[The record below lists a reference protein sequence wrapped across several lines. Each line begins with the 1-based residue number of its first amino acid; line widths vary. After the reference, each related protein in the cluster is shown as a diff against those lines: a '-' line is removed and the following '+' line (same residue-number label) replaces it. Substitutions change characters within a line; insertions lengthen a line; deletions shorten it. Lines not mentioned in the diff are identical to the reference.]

1 MAHQVF
7 AVDAEEGPAEGRT
20 RLRRLDPRARIVATC
35 AFAVTVVALK
45 GFPPLIVAL
54 LAALAIMR
62 MADLPPLATL
72 KRVIAMDGFIVF
84 MLVMLPFT
92 TPGETAFAVLGFA
105 ATREGLILAAQI
117 ALKANAIVLVA
128 MAMLGTMEPVVLGH
142 ALYRLRLPENLVHLM
157 LFTVRYI
164 DVIHEE
170 YQRMRLAMRARGFK
184 PRNSRHSYTSF
195 GYLIGMMLVRSLE
208 RSERIMA
215 AMKCRG
221 FCGRLEIL
229 DALAFRR
236 TDAGFIGLAAM
247 LLGVLV
253 TLEST
258 HVALF

>member
-7 AVDAEEGPAEGRT
+7 TVDAEEGQAEGRT
-20 RLRRLDPRARIVATC
+20 RLRRLDPRARIVVAC
-35 AFAVTVVALK
+35 AFAVTVVALHD
-45 GFPPLIVAL
+45 FPPLAAALVAG
-54 LAALAIMR
+54 LAIMR
-62 MADLPPLATL
+62 MADLPPLGTL

-84 MLVMLPFT
+84 MLAMLPFT
-92 TPGETAFAVLGFA
+92 TPGEAMFAVWGFP
-105 ATREGLILAAQI
+105 ATREGLVLAGQI

-128 MAMLGTMEPVVLGH
+128 MALIGTMEPVVLGH
-142 ALYRLRLPENLVHLM
+142 ALYRLKLPENLIHLM

-184 PRNSRHSYTSF
+184 PRNTRHTYKSF

-208 RSERIMA
+208 RSERILE

-229 DALAFRR
+229 DTLAFRR
-236 TDAGFIGLAAM
+236 VDAGFIGIAAVLLAA
-247 LLGVLV
+247 LAA
-253 TLEST
+253 LEYT
-258 HVALF
+258 HVAAF